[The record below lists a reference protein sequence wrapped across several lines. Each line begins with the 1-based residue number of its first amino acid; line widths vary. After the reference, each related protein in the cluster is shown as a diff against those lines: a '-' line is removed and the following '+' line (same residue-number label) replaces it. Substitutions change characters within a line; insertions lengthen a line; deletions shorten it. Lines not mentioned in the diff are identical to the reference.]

1 MPLDFLFVDGDHSW
15 AGLEGDWRDWTPH
28 VVPGG
33 VVALHDS
40 RPMPDRD
47 VLGSVRFTTEIVL
60 NHPGFAVVDTVDSL
74 TVLERR

>member
-1 MPLDFLFVDGDHSW
+1 
-15 AGLEGDWRDWTPH
+15 
-28 VVPGG
+28 
-33 VVALHDS
+33 
-40 RPMPDRD
+40 MPDRD